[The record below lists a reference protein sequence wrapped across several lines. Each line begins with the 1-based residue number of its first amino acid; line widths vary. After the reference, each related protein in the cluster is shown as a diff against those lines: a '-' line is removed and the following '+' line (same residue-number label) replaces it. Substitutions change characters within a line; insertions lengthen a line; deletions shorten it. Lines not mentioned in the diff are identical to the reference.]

1 MLLYWNTLIT
11 LGILSIY
18 RRRKEGGGDKWT
30 VMVARARRC
39 FMQYYAN
46 DECYDDCCDYCLIIL
61 LANVVMNKTNGGV
74 YVGIFKELY
83 HLATFDVKTNLQH

>member
-1 MLLYWNTLIT
+1 M
-11 LGILSIY
+11 GILSIY

-46 DECYDDCCDYCLIIL
+46 DECYGDCYDHRLDNCLMIL
-61 LANVVMNKTNGGV
+61 LANVVMNNTNGGV
-74 YVGIFKELY
+74 YVWHFWRVVSLG
-83 HLATFDVKTNLQH
+83 NL